1 MSLTRIPTL
10 VFVVF
15 PLLCQAEVKEV
26 GDNGFTVSHTI
37 STPASP
43 AQSWQVM
50 TGHIDTWWDPAH
62 SWSGDS
68 KNLYITAEAGGCF
81 CERLPADGEGTAGG
95 VEHLRII
102 YINPP
107 HELRFDGSLG
117 PLQSM
122 SLHGR
127 MIWTVK
133 AAQAGSAAGS
143 APESTQ
149 GSTITFTYMVHGAL
163 QGGFA
168 GLAPAVD
175 GVIGLQ
181 LNHLAQKLAAPE

>member
-1 MSLTRIPTL
+1 MYLKHILTLASAI
-10 VFVVF
+10 F
-15 PLLCQAEVKEV
+15 PVLCQAEVKEV
-26 GDNGFTVSHTI
+26 GDNGFTVSHTVN
-37 STPASP
+37 TVASRE
-43 AQSWQVM
+43 QTWQMM
-50 TGHIDTWWDPAH
+50 TGHIDTWWDAAH
-62 SWSGDS
+62 TWSGDS

-81 CERLPADGEGTAGG
+81 CERLPADGEGSAGG

-102 YINPP
+102 YINPL

-122 SLHGR
+122 ALQGR
-127 MIWTVK
+127 MIWTIE
-133 AAQAGSAAGS
+133 AT
-143 APESTQ
+143 ET
-149 GSTITFTYMVHGAL
+149 GSTITFTYMIHGAL

-181 LNHLAQKLAAPE
+181 LNHLAQKLAAP